1 MNAKRIKEFKSCYE
15 YRNYCIHKPEG
26 SKYWNVRK
34 IEDGEINWC
43 FSECVC
49 ESFSEAKTTID
60 YMYD

>member
-49 ESFSEAKTTID
+49 ESFS
-60 YMYD
+60 